1 MKKLPLHLRQLPLLG
16 LLALSACDHKESGPV
31 APAFAENTPFI
42 AARQY
47 PEGIAYAPTLN
58 KFLVTSLT
66 LGKVGTV
73 DMNGQYADLVNDP
86 QLISTQGVKVQ
97 DGKVYICNAAQA
109 IADKTTPQATGKTAG
124 LFVYDLTT
132 NQITRRTDLA
142 TLLPGAPHLAN
153 DVALD
158 TQGVAYVTD
167 SFSPVVYRVAA
178 DGTASVLVNNAVLG
192 APMGQYGL
200 NGIVFHPSNYLIVVK
215 AATGQL
221 YKIDLGNGNAITEVT
236 GFAPVVGGD
245 GMVLINNDLY
255 VVNNRNQVTQL
266 RGANNW
272 ATASVIKTDAAGYD
286 QATTNTVVNGQIY
299 TLNARIGEIG
309 AAAMSGSPASLTSSG
324 YSIERFK

>member
-1 MKKLPLHLRQLPLLG
+1 MLNLRYAALMG
-16 LLALSACDHKESGPV
+16 LLVLSACDHKNLDPTV
-31 APAFAENTPFI
+31 PAFAENTPFI

-47 PEGIAYAPTLN
+47 PEGIAYAPSLS
-58 KFLVTSLT
+58 KFLVSSLT

-73 DMNGQYADLVNDP
+73 DFNGQYADLVNDP
-86 QLISTQGVKVQ
+86 QLISTLGLKVLN
-97 DGKVYICNAAQA
+97 GKVYICNGAQP

-132 NQITRRTDLA
+132 NQLTRRTDLA
-142 TLLPGAPHLAN
+142 ALLPGLPHIAN

-167 SFSPVVYRVAA
+167 SFSPVIYRVAT

-192 APMGQYGL
+192 APMGQFGL
-200 NGIVFHPSNYLIVVK
+200 NGIVFHPGNYLIVVK
-215 AATGQL
+215 SATGQL

-245 GMVLINNDLY
+245 GMVLIDNDLY
-255 VVNNRNQVTQL
+255 VVNKASQVTQL

-272 ATASVIKTDAAGYD
+272 ATASIIKTDAAGYT

-299 TLNARIGEIG
+299 TLNARIGEVG
-309 AAAMSGSPASLTSSG
+309 AAAAAGNPASLTASA
-324 YSIERFK
+324 YSIVRFK